1 MASTGPVR
9 SRLQDSIG
17 EYEKLF
23 DKMNQHAEVGDIA
36 SAENCLA
43 VCLAAMPQKRRM
55 IHNTMLKA
63 CANAGAFRRA
73 VLVFSKMLADG
84 VTPSPRTFGKLLTCA
99 ARSGEGRWQQRLMQV
114 APELSRLDGCSWG
127 ALLDQLARQGQTAE
141 VLKLIQATGMS
152 LDQKSIGTMVTAF
165 AKAAQPEEAQ
175 QWLHKMSPPD
185 LEAYNSV
192 AHGFAKRGQVE
203 EVEKWLKRA
212 EDLSLDLSMVSYGCL
227 VDACAKASSAQLA
240 LRALQRAKDAKLQPN
255 AMTYNAAMDA
265 CAKCGNFAQAQ
276 EIFTTMQ
283 DQQMVTMESVT
294 SLVRASSR
302 AKRPWQE
309 SEALL
314 CNTQH
319 SVASLPGADLRLLN
333 CVVEA
338 CAKANAVDR
347 CIFWLDEMKSKALAP
362 NVISF
367 TSALSGCKG
376 PGSRTA
382 TQCDRY
388 PPCSQGYKP
397 KSFAGVCKPR
407 V

>member
-1 MASTGPVR
+1 M
-9 SRLQDSIG
+9 
-17 EYEKLF
+17 F

-36 SAENCLA
+36 SAEKCLA
-43 VCLAAMPQKRRM
+43 RCLAAMPQKRRM

-141 VLKLIQATGMS
+141 ALKLIQATGMS

-283 DQQMVTMESVT
+283 
-294 SLVRASSR
+294 
-302 AKRPWQE
+302 E

-347 CIFWLDEMKSKALAP
+347 CIFWLDEMNSKALAP

-376 PGSRTA
+376 PGSR
-382 TQCDRY
+382 CW
-388 PPCSQGYKP
+388 
-397 KSFAGVCKPR
+397 SFR
-407 V
+407 LRSM

>member
-141 VLKLIQATGMS
+141 ALKLIQATGMS

-227 VDACAKASSAQLA
+227 RQSLFCAAGSARAAARQRREAAAQRHDVQRGHGRLRQVWQLRPSSGDLHHHAGPADGHHGKRDIFGTGFQPSKETLAGVRSPALQHPALRGLPAGRGPATAELRGRSLCQGQRRGSLHFLAGRDEIQSVGAQCDKFYQRLEWLQRA
-240 LRALQRAKDAKLQPN
+240 RQQVTSRRALQA
-255 AMTYNAAMDA
+255 
-265 CAKCGNFAQAQ
+265 F
-276 EIFTTMQ
+276 
-283 DQQMVTMESVT
+283 
-294 SLVRASSR
+294 
-302 AKRPWQE
+302 
-309 SEALL
+309 
-314 CNTQH
+314 
-319 SVASLPGADLRLLN
+319 ASLG
-333 CVVEA
+333 CEA
-338 CAKANAVDR
+338 R
-347 CIFWLDEMKSKALAP
+347 
-362 NVISF
+362 
-367 TSALSGCKG
+367 
-376 PGSRTA
+376 
-382 TQCDRY
+382 
-388 PPCSQGYKP
+388 
-397 KSFAGVCKPR
+397 
-407 V
+407 